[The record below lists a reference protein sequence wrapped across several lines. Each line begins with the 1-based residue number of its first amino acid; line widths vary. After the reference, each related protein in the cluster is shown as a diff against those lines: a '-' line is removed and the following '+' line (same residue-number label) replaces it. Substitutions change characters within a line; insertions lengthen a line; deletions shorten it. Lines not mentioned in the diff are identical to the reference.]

1 MSQHFD
7 IRAFRP
13 DDDPLLCDIRRRAVL
28 AVPPR
33 FYGPAAL
40 QNWADEDRPGSHAA
54 MIARGG
60 SVLVAEATDRALLG
74 MAAFA
79 VRGAS
84 GTLFRLYIDP
94 KAQRSGV
101 GAALLHKAEGD
112 MSARGATQV
121 VLESSLAALAFYEK
135 RGYVVTART
144 RLHYDDGTPFDVR
157 AMEKTL

>member
-13 DDDPLLCDIRRRAVL
+13 EDDPLLCNIRRRAVL

-33 FYGPAAL
+33 FYNPAAL
-40 QNWADEDRPGSHAA
+40 QNWADEDRPGSNGA
-54 MIARGG
+54 MAARGV
-60 SVLVAEATDRALLG
+60 SVLVAEAPDRALLG

-79 VRGAS
+79 VRDAT

-94 KAQRSGV
+94 EAQRTGV
-101 GAALLHKAEGD
+101 GTALLHRAEGD
-112 MSARGATQV
+112 MSACGATRV
-121 VLESSLAALAFYEK
+121 MLESSLAALAFYEK
-135 RGYVVTART
+135 HGYAVTART

-157 AMEKTL
+157 EMEKTL